1 MSKQKGALRYTDP
14 ASGRPVIDIPKD
26 MLGAHLGLSRSKTAK
41 RAEERWKQGATG
53 AGKGDMPRPRDTE
66 KAAEGWLRTFCSF
79 YTMKNENCR
88 CAECEQWRKDV

>member
-26 MLGAHLGLSRSKTAK
+26 MLGAHLGKTRSHTSK

-53 AGKGDMPRPRDTE
+53 AGKGDMPRPRNKTKYD
-66 KAAEGWLRTFCSF
+66 EGYERTFGHG
-79 YTMKNENCR
+79 
-88 CAECEQWRKDV
+88 